1 MQILDFKRDPKT
13 AETFAKT
20 RARAVDAEGIA
31 PADSL
36 EAADQEPPAAP
47 KTTTE
52 PRAFYDRAA
61 REFLVK
67 NDRGIWLALAESPF
81 KRTLRAAGISTKIPE
96 GETLSAADR
105 AILEAQNRHDVD
117 FAGQLCG
124 RPEGFFE
131 SGGTR
136 ILCTRG
142 IELAEPAPGSWP
154 TLRAFFEGL
163 LNDPEHAAAQL
174 AVFYGWLRAG
184 QIALRVGK
192 IQASQAL
199 ALAGPPGC
207 GKSLAQAIITILL
220 GGRSA
225 KPIRYLSGA
234 TAFNSDLFGAE
245 HLVLED
251 EFMGRKVADRV
262 KLGASIKNVCVSA
275 RSQSCHAKGRQ
286 AVNLPAW
293 WRLTISLNDDAEAM
307 LVLPP
312 LDEHFADKLIL
323 LRAVRFEFLE
333 AMDTAEAQENFMQKC
348 KAEASAFLHWLL
360 TEFVLPDE
368 FNDPRRYGVASWHHP
383 ALRSKLDTL
392 SPEADL
398 LALADQVLWA
408 DGADAWRGTSAQL
421 QTLLVNDYSTGPGAR
436 KLLEFANACG
446 TFLTRLAARPSPRVH
461 EARTA
466 TRREFV
472 IDRPQ

>member
-13 AETFAKT
+13 AETFART
-20 RARAVDAEGIA
+20 RARALDAEGIA
-31 PADSL
+31 DL
-36 EAADQEPPAAP
+36 DQPETAAP
-47 KTTTE
+47 ATPKPNETE
-52 PRAFYDRAA
+52 PAPFAFYDRAA

-105 AILEAQNRHDVD
+105 AILEAQNAHDVD

-136 ILCTRG
+136 ILVTHGMR
-142 IELAEPAPGSWP
+142 LPEPSPGEWP
-154 TLRAFFEGL
+154 TLRAFFDGL
-163 LNDPEHAAAQL
+163 LGDPEHAEAQK
-174 AVFYGWLRAG
+174 AVFFGWLRAG
-184 QIALRVGK
+184 QIALRAGK
-192 IQASQAL
+192 IQAAQAL

-207 GKSLAQAIITILL
+207 GKSLAQAIVTILL

-234 TAFNSDLFGAE
+234 TSFNSDLFAAE

-251 EFMGRKVADRV
+251 EFMGRKTADRV
-262 KLGASIKNVCVSA
+262 KLGAAIKNVAVSA
-275 RSQSCHAKGRQ
+275 RSQSCHAKGRP

-323 LRAVRFEFLE
+323 LRAFRFEFLE

-408 DGADAWRGTSAQL
+408 DGADAWRGTSSEL
-421 QTLLVNDYSTGPGAR
+421 QTLLVSDYATGPGAR

-446 TFLTRLAARPSPRVH
+446 TYLTRLAARPSPRVH

-472 IDRPQ
+472 IARPQ